1 MVFTMVHCWFTVG
14 SLLVHCWFTMVLL
27 HVAWLS
33 GPAIERQRDLRARPS
48 TWAGS
53 RSGAS
58 SCWETRPHD
67 RARESCTFA
76 PRPQASEMDPA
87 KAAKYRTST
96 KCCTTFFPDLNESFA
111 GTTCPPPPI

>member
-48 TWAGS
+48 TWAG
-53 RSGAS
+53 
-58 SCWETRPHD
+58 
-67 RARESCTFA
+67 
-76 PRPQASEMDPA
+76 
-87 KAAKYRTST
+87 
-96 KCCTTFFPDLNESFA
+96 
-111 GTTCPPPPI
+111 